1 MIIQDLTLTRY
12 KKKNSLV
19 INKDIKSLL
28 FQKFVV
34 SLQRIKPVHLI
45 CYMLSY
51 CTIKETD
58 KGIGNANP
66 LFFCLE
72 KVASC
77 LLFLFLYPWSSKNL
91 AVSDCFHSANTLPFA
106 KRMLFTMSMML
117 GIGYSPMRRIENSM
131 AEMR

>member
-77 LLFLFLYPWSSKNL
+77 LLFIF
-91 AVSDCFHSANTLPFA
+91 VSMVFKEF
-106 KRMLFTMSMML
+106 
-117 GIGYSPMRRIENSM
+117 GGV
-131 AEMR
+131 

>member
-72 KVASC
+72 EVASS
-77 LLFLFLYPWSSKNL
+77 LLFIFI
-91 AVSDCFHSANTLPFA
+91 
-106 KRMLFTMSMML
+106 SMVFKEF
-117 GIGYSPMRRIENSM
+117 GCV
-131 AEMR
+131 

>member
-66 LFFCLE
+66 LFFCLG
-72 KVASC
+72 K
-77 LLFLFLYPWSSKNL
+77 YPIYRLRIHQYLTNQ
-91 AVSDCFHSANTLPFA
+91 V
-106 KRMLFTMSMML
+106 
-117 GIGYSPMRRIENSM
+117 YSQQT
-131 AEMR
+131 